1 MRSFTPVKNSV
12 INVANMLVRI
22 KKTDVPLKL
31 QVEYQRQFPYFSVG
45 FRTGGKGML
54 SQSEKQFL
62 FTIARTSIE
71 AVVSN
76 ERVETLRSIPRALRE
91 PCGAFVTLR
100 STGELRGCIGY
111 VDAIKPLFE
120 TVQDAAVKAAAED
133 FRFEPIT
140 AAELPELEME
150 ISILSPR
157 KLIHNIREVEIGR
170 DGLVV
175 ELENARGL
183 LLPQVAT
190 EQGWDRE
197 TFYYETLRKAG
208 IPPSARDHPGIRIFT
223 FTAEVIHQNA
233 PAHHTH

>member
-1 MRSFTPVKNSV
+1 
-12 INVANMLVRI
+12 
-22 KKTDVPLKL
+22 
-31 QVEYQRQFPYFSVG
+31 
-45 FRTGGKGML
+45 ML